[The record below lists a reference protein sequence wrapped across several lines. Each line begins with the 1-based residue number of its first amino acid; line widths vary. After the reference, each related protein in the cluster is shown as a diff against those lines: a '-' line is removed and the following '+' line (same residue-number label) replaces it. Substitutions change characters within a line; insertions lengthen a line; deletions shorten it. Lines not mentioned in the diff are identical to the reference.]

1 MAYHE
6 HSQVILEELEPRD
19 YFETFAIAIPVAGSA
34 PIITHSG
41 NETYDTFLELI
52 KANKNLNEQ
61 AVDISKR
68 SSEVIGTLR
77 GLAHVLQREEN
88 WCRETHVH
96 IHNIERLVT
105 IAEENADVGYKIS
118 RIQLLKFDRNQ
129 HFRAEAQLAAARLEL
144 DWIRDDLKESI
155 EDMTRL
161 EELRKAINDC
171 INAGHKNLANLAL
184 L

>member
-41 NETYDTFLELI
+41 DEAYNTVLEI
-52 KANKNLNEQ
+52 ISTNKYLSDQ
-61 AVDISKR
+61 AIDISKR
-68 SSEVIGTLR
+68 SAEVIGTLR
-77 GLAHVLQREEN
+77 GLAHVLQRKENRCEE
-88 WCRETHVH
+88 TQIH
-96 IHNIERLVT
+96 IHNIARLVA
-105 IAEENADVGYKIS
+105 IAE
-118 RIQLLKFDRNQ
+118 
-129 HFRAEAQLAAARLEL
+129 
-144 DWIRDDLKESI
+144 RDDLKESI

-161 EELRKAINDC
+161 EKLRKAINDC
-171 INAGHKNLANLAL
+171 INAGHKKLENLAL

>member
-41 NETYDTFLELI
+41 DEAYNTVLEI
-52 KANKNLNEQ
+52 ISTNKYLNDQ
-61 AVDISKR
+61 AIDISKR
-68 SSEVIGTLR
+68 STEVIGTLR
-77 GLAHVLQREEN
+77 GLAHVLQRKEN
-88 WCRETHVH
+88 RCEETHIH
-96 IHNIERLVT
+96 IHNIARLVA
-105 IAEENADVGYKIS
+105 IAERDADIGYKIS
-118 RIQLLKFDRNQ
+118 RIQLLKFDKEQ
-129 HFRAEAQLAAARLEL
+129 HLRAESQLAAVKLEL

-161 EELRKAINDC
+161 EKLRKAINDC
-171 INAGHKNLANLAL
+171 INAGHKKLENLAL

>member
-41 NETYDTFLELI
+41 DEAYDTVLKTI
-52 KANKNLNEQ
+52 STNKNLNDQ
-61 AVDISKR
+61 AIDISKR
-68 SSEVIGTLR
+68 STEVIGTLR
-77 GLAHVLQREEN
+77 GLAHILQRKEN
-88 WCRETHVH
+88 RCEDTHIH
-96 IHNIERLVT
+96 IHNISRLVA
-105 IAEENADVGYKIS
+105 IAEKDADIGYRIS
-118 RIQLLKFDRNQ
+118 RIQVLKFDRDQ
-129 HFRAEAQLAAARLEL
+129 HLRAKSQLAAAKLEL

-155 EDMTRL
+155 EDMNRL
-161 EELRKAINDC
+161 EKLRKAINDC
-171 INAGHKNLANLAL
+171 INAGHKNLENLAL